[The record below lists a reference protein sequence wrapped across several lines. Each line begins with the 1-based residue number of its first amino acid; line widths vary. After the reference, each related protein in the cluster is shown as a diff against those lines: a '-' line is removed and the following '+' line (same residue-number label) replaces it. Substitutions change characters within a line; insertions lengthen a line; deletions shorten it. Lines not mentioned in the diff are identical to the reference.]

1 MKTLKFIKSKLSQK
15 KGRKIFSFLPFFL
28 PVVFLFVTS
37 CAADPSKYGRVT
49 LHNTADKNS
58 FVFSVN
64 EEFLSANSGSAA
76 DKKFPKMTEAE
87 MKLLIVLLKQKEYCL
102 NEYGVPSFLVT
113 SRQEK
118 IYDMTFAHLIE
129 ENYNARPIAPRMY
142 FGQCQK

>member
-1 MKTLKFIKSKLSQK
+1 MLKIIASKFAQK
-15 KGRKIFSFLPFFL
+15 KGRKIYSFLPFFL
-28 PVVFLFVTS
+28 PAVFLLTIS

-49 LHNTADKNS
+49 LHNTSDKNS

-64 EEFLSANSGSAA
+64 EEFLSANSLSKP

-87 MKLLIVLLKQKEYCL
+87 TELLAALLKQKKYCL
-102 NEYGVPSFLVT
+102 DNYGFPLFSIT

-129 ENYNARPIAPRMY
+129 KNYNARPIAPRMY
-142 FGQCQK
+142 FGKCQK